1 MDSTERAERV
11 SPAQEPSGSR
21 WEELDLK
28 EFLGILFRRKWFI
41 ISVVVIITGLAA
53 LFAFTATPRYTAN
66 LQLVFDAKE
75 QSVINFDAAISGQPQ
90 DEATL
95 LSEIEVIRSRALAG
109 RMVDNLDLINDPEFN
124 KELAPPGMFT
134 KLFGE
139 DTAESPLARPMNEG
153 AQPAALEGHAAK
165 WAITPVVEGVQEGA
179 GGISPEDIATLQR
192 ERVIDAVLERIE
204 VAQTGRSRA
213 VEVDFTSI
221 DPVKAAVL
229 ANTLGDLFLVERLE
243 GKFAN
248 ARRAS
253 KWLAEHVQKLR
264 EQVEISETKAEDY
277 RRQHDLLQGER
288 VSLLT
293 EQIST
298 LNNQLSE
305 TRRARTESEAI
316 LAQAQRLLTSPDKL
330 NTAVQV
336 LESSLIQNLRE
347 AQSALARREAAMAQ
361 ELGPMHPQSIQLREE
376 RNKLLADVDLEV
388 RKVISSLENKVD
400 VARRQE
406 ALVVDELNGLKAQ
419 MGEANEAT
427 VGLRT
432 IERDAEANRLM
443 LEKFMT
449 AFMETSA
456 QGDVSSQL
464 PDARIISM
472 AAVPDEP
479 SFPKKPLIVAGGF
492 AFSVLAALLLAL
504 SLERLD
510 SGFRSAEQLERETG
524 LPVMAHVPIIT
535 GGKGAHPAD
544 YILERADSAFGESIR
559 SLFTRLLLTSP
570 HSSPQVVL
578 ITSAEPGEGKTSI
591 SLSLAR
597 MQARAGRRV
606 VLVDADFR
614 KSTVAETLK
623 VEASPGLLEVMNG
636 AASIEEAT
644 RHDEATGLDVV
655 VSGAYH
661 AEALHAFATGRI
673 EGVLEHLRTR
683 YDFII
688 IDSAPVLV
696 ISDSQILSSMADET
710 ILVVR
715 WGTTRR
721 EVAAF
726 AARQLKGTA
735 RHLGGAILSQ
745 VDVAKQARYNYGDSG
760 YYFGKAKRY
769 YST

>member
-1 MDSTERAERV
+1 MDHNADRIERV
-11 SPAQEPSGSR
+11 S
-21 WEELDLK
+21 WEGKRLDLK
-28 EFLGILFRRKWFI
+28 EFLSILFRRKWLMLGT
-41 ISVVVIITGLAA
+41 VLIITGSAA
-53 LFAFTATPRYTAN
+53 VFAFTATPRYTAT
-66 LQLVFDAKE
+66 LHLVFDAKE
-75 QSVINFDAAISGQPQ
+75 QKSVINFDAAISGQPQ
-90 DEATL
+90 DEASL
-95 LSEIEVIRSRALAG
+95 LNEIEVIKSRALAG
-109 RMVDNLDLINDPEFN
+109 RMIDKLGLINDPEFN
-124 KELAPPGMFT
+124 NELAPPSMF
-134 KLFGE
+134 
-139 DTAESPLARPMNEG
+139 ARLLGGDSVAPTPSEG
-153 AQPAALEGHAAK
+153 AQSASPEGQAADRAAAPAAK
-165 WAITPVVEGVQEGA
+165 GVSQEDA
-179 GGISPEDIATLQR
+179 GGISPEDIAALQR
-192 ERVIDAVLERIE
+192 ERVINAVLKRIE
-204 VAQTGRSRA
+204 VSQSGRSRA
-213 VEVDFTSI
+213 VEVNFTST
-221 DPVKAAVL
+221 DPVKAAVV

-243 GKFAN
+243 GKLEN

-277 RRQHDLLQGER
+277 RRHHDLLQGER
-288 VSLLT
+288 VTLLT
-293 EQIST
+293 ERIST
-298 LNNQLSE
+298 LNAQLSE
-305 TRRARTESEAI
+305 TRRARTEAEAN

-336 LESSLIQNLRE
+336 LESSLIQRLRE
-347 AQSALARREAAMAQ
+347 EQSVLARREAAMVQ
-361 ELGPMHPQSIQLREE
+361 QLGPMHPQSIQLREE
-376 RNKLLADVDLEV
+376 RNKLLVDVDLEV
-388 RKVISSLENKVD
+388 HKVIFSLKNKVD

-432 IERDAEANRLM
+432 IERDAEANRLI

-449 AFMETSA
+449 AFMESSA
-456 QGDVSSQL
+456 QEDVSSQL
-464 PDARIISM
+464 PDARIIST
-472 AAVPDEP
+472 AAEPDEP
-479 SFPKKPLIVAGGF
+479 SFPKKPLVVAGGF

-510 SGFRSAEQLERETG
+510 SGFRSGEQLERETG
-524 LPVMAHVPIIT
+524 LPVMARVPIIT
-535 GGKGAHPAD
+535 GGKGGHPAD

-559 SLFTRLLLTSP
+559 SLFTRLLLASP
-570 HSSPQVVL
+570 HSPLQVVL

-591 SLSLAR
+591 SLALAR
-597 MQARAGRRV
+597 MQAKAGRKV

-614 KSTVAETLK
+614 KSTIADTLK

-644 RHDEATGLDVV
+644 RYDEATGLDVM

-661 AEALHAFATGRI
+661 PEALHAFATGRI
-673 EGVLEHLRTR
+673 EGVLDDLRGR
-683 YDFII
+683 YDCVI
-688 IDSAPVLV
+688 IDSSPVLV
-696 ISDSQILSSMADET
+696 ISDAQVLSAMADET

-715 WGTTRR
+715 WGTTRS

-760 YYFGKAKRY
+760 YYFGKAKR
-769 YST
+769 